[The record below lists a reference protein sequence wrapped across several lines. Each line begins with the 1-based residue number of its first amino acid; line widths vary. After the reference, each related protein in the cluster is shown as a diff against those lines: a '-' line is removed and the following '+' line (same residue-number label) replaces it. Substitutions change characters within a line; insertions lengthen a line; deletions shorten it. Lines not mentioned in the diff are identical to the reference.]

1 MRNVKGFLYVIL
13 LFILLMNC
21 GVKREIKFE
30 QGKDTLYEAVRLIMT
45 GPEKK
50 IFKKLP
56 SEESKEEFMKEFWK
70 KRDPDLSTEENEFK
84 KEFENRL
91 AYANLRFK
99 SEGIPG
105 WKTDRGRIYMYL
117 GPPDQVYEQPY
128 LNYSNLKGYLVW
140 VYYKY
145 RLGVE
150 FMDRTGTNKYDLK
163 INSTHS
169 FRLMDASD
177 RAKFGL
183 IYSVEAEM
191 EKKPGQIEVDFDNEK
206 REIVV
211 RIPSSSLFYKE
222 EKMPHDPDSKEKEYE
237 YRFEKII
244 AAISRFN
251 IFAIGFLIF
260 LAVFLYWV
268 IPDLIVY
275 LGRVGTESVAR
286 YKWIFLS
293 AAVIFLGLIIW
304 MIYLRYLLAKKTIDS
319 HTEIKKCRMQLEYDK
334 TDHIPLQLDYDPEE
348 NSDAKV

>member
-1 MRNVKGFLYVIL
+1 VQEEVMRNVKGFLYVIL

-163 INSTHS
+163 IDSTYS
-169 FRLMDASD
+169 FRLMDAID

-191 EKKPGQIEVDFDNEK
+191 EKNPGQIEVDFDNEK

-222 EKMPHDPDSKEKEYE
+222 ENGYLVVDLRFDFYIYSKNGIKKDRFSEMMNFKESEEEVLKMD
-237 YRFEKII
+237 KII
-244 AAISRFN
+244 FTIPYQSKPGSYYVDVKISDSGG
-251 IFAIGFLIF
+251 IGQFRKI
-260 LAVFLYWV
+260 
-268 IPDLIVY
+268 
-275 LGRVGTESVAR
+275 
-286 YKWIFLS
+286 
-293 AAVIFLGLIIW
+293 
-304 MIYLRYLLAKKTIDS
+304 AKIK
-319 HTEIKKCRMQLEYDK
+319 IKK
-334 TDHIPLQLDYDPEE
+334 
-348 NSDAKV
+348 S